1 MSFKLS
7 DIKLP
12 EIKLPEELLAK
23 LPTPR
28 KRPAED
34 SVELR
39 LWVLAAVLVGEV
51 SVLTSGY
58 FDWVTGILVPML
70 TVVAFAVSYNRRRK
84 KNFLIKV
91 MLAFAA
97 LAVLA
102 MFFREVLGSLYDT
115 RVPLARLFLWVQ
127 VIHAFD
133 LPARKD
139 VAYSLISGLILVA
152 VGGVL
157 STSLIFGLFILL
169 YLVCALGALSQIKL
183 SEAREKA
190 GVRDE
195 GIGVGSSVGVSRG
208 LLTGLVLP
216 GAMAVVVIGV
226 LAFSLLPQSRQ
237 LSIAMMP
244 TSLFKDI
251 QGEFSGSVQNPDY
264 LPPGGDPFSGPPVNI
279 TPDSYHGF
287 NPYMDLRSRGRLS
300 DEVVMKVRSE
310 EPTPYRG
317 VVFDEYNGKGWEIS
331 VKDEEMEELR
341 ADGPRYD
348 LAFADST
355 EPAEGETREVSQ
367 VFHIE
372 QDSSNVIFGAY
383 RPETVFFPASG
394 LKIDPYNSLRAPYQ
408 IPEGSTYSVISE
420 VPNSSPDQLRSAG
433 TNYPEEITSKY
444 LDLPNDGLERTSKL
458 ADKLTADSANPYD
471 AIMKMNQHLKT
482 KYPYDLSIPPQRQR
496 MDAVEYFLFE
506 EERGYCEQFS
516 SSLAVMARSQ
526 GIPARIATGYVS
538 GEYNPFTG
546 LYEVKAS
553 DAHAWVEVYFPGYGW
568 STFDP
573 TPTFDSTPWEYQQ
586 QSDTQGNK
594 VFGYL
599 AGKAGGAL
607 SPALGA
613 VGTLMRGVAK
623 LDPVSIL
630 VLGAL
635 VAGATAA
642 AYYGRKHLAHK
653 RRKSTMHPS
662 IKVSDAKIY
671 SRYRTMIAAFEGS
684 GLVRDEHETPEEYA
698 RRLALVTDE
707 PKIAR
712 FGEIYLYARF
722 RDSVPATLMSE
733 FDRLEPAALAAAQR
747 VNEPAVTG

>member
-28 KRPAED
+28 RRPAED

-39 LWVLAAVLVGEV
+39 VWVLAAVLVGEV
-51 SVLTSGY
+51 AVLTSGY
-58 FDWVTGILVPML
+58 FDWVTGILVPLL
-70 TVVAFAVSYNRRRK
+70 TVVAFGVSHNRRRK

-157 STSLIFGLFILL
+157 STSLIFGLLILL

-190 GVRDE
+190 GVSV
-195 GIGVGSSVGVSRG
+195 GVGSSSGVSRG
-208 LLTGLVLP
+208 LLMGLVLP

-264 LPPGGDPFSGPPVNI
+264 PPPGGDPFSGSPVNI
-279 TPDSYHGF
+279 APDSYHGF

-348 LAFADST
+348 LAFADSS

-420 VPNSSPDQLRSAG
+420 VPNSSPDQLRSAS
-433 TNYPEEITSKY
+433 TDYPEEITSKY

-471 AIMKMNQHLKT
+471 AITKMNQHLKT

-586 QSDTQGNK
+586 QSNTQGNK

-623 LDPVSIL
+623 LDPISIL
-630 VLGAL
+630 VFGAL

-653 RRKSTMHPS
+653 RRKSTMHRS
-662 IKVSDAKIY
+662 IKVSDTKIY

-722 RDSVPATLMSE
+722 RDSVPATLVSE